1 MWILWDLSFMY
12 WMSLKQLVALSNVIT
27 SNDPDVFEK
36 INFKVKMKTYRQ
48 INNVSL
54 IVIFV
59 ICLINSTLS
68 VLYIDLDMKSFEF
81 FWIGSASCIFLI
93 GLTIIILLVISLRA
107 ITQMSEGFTWKNPF
121 IIHLTLGAILTILID
136 VGVTFGFSLY
146 FSVTLHKKLE

>member
-107 ITQMSEGFTWKNPF
+107 ITQISERFTWKNPF